1 MSCRSKMQFL
11 LARAAAPVKSTVTTA
26 TYPSASDINRKHLPI
41 KQVVPE
47 SSRCRT
53 HMASISDYLNIAD
66 AVYSRDV
73 ATWSTARWKIQKWET
88 AT

>member
-1 MSCRSKMQFL
+1 
-11 LARAAAPVKSTVTTA
+11 
-26 TYPSASDINRKHLPI
+26 
-41 KQVVPE
+41 
-47 SSRCRT
+47 
-53 HMASISDYLNIAD
+53 MASISDYLNIAD